1 MSDDQA
7 TEAAI
12 TSSIK
17 TWIRVAPA
25 VVAGVGLLLSLGMCP
40 KLDTFQTKPEAAS
53 ALALLQT
60 QITAQAEAQKAAR
73 AESREDYQRL
83 DAKLDRVLELLAK
96 RH

>member
-1 MSDDQA
+1 MNDDQA
-7 TEAAI
+7 TEVAL

-40 KLDTFQTKPEAAS
+40 RLDTFQTKPEAA
-53 ALALLQT
+53 LLQA

-96 RH
+96 RR